1 MSGKANIAAANTDPL
16 IGPVARAA
24 DSEIKPVAPVQPAES
39 TGDSD
44 LRLIIEETD
53 EAGHYVYT
61 IVDRRTGRV
70 VSRLARDEVLRQ
82 REKSDY
88 AAGDVFDVKA

>member
-1 MSGKANIAAANTDPL
+1 MSGKATISAPAVDPVF
-16 IGPVARAA
+16 GTSARAT
-24 DSEIKPVAPVQPAES
+24 DTEIAPVAPVSPAES

-70 VSRLARDEVLRQ
+70 VSRLARDEVLRL
-82 REKSDY
+82 REKSNY

>member
-1 MSGKANIAAANTDPL
+1 MSGKANISTATDPVF
-16 IGPVARAA
+16 GAVTRVTDP
-24 DSEIKPVAPVQPAES
+24 EIKPVAPVSATDAP
-39 TGDSD
+39 GDAD

-53 EAGHYVYT
+53 EQGQYVYT

-70 VSRLARDEVLRQ
+70 VSRLPRDEVLRL

-88 AAGDVFDVKA
+88 SAGDVFDVKA